1 MSPER
6 VGGLVLAA
14 GAGRRFGGPKQL
26 APFDGRPLLEHALRA
41 MAQTPGLV
49 RRVVALGARAEEIA
63 AAVDLHGVEP
73 VVVAGWEEGQA
84 ASLRAGVAALGPD
97 LDAVVVTL
105 GDQPLVTPATIARL
119 AAEAA
124 GPAPAARATWAGVP
138 GHPVLLRRPLLDA
151 VAELRGDAGARALL
165 TDARLVPCG
174 PEAVADVDTP
184 QQLTALAAPLAD
196 LCHPVRAQRQLDDRG
211 RRD

>member
-1 MSPER
+1 LPER

-41 MAQTPGLV
+41 LAQTPGLV
-49 RRVVALGARAEEIA
+49 RRVVVLGARAQEIA

-105 GDQPLVTPATIARL
+105 GDQPLIGPATIARL

-124 GPAPAARATWAGVP
+124 GPAPAARATWGGVP

-151 VAELRGDAGARALL
+151 IPELRGDAGARALL
-165 TDARLVPCG
+165 TGDAVRLVPCG

-184 QQLTALAAPLAD
+184 QQLAALAP
-196 LCHPVRAQRQLDDRG
+196 
-211 RRD
+211 RRRPAGEGGPGG